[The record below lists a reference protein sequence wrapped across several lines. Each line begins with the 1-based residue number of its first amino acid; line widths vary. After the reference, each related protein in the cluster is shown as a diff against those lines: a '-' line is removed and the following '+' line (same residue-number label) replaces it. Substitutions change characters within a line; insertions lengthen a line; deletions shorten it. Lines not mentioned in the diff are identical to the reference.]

1 MPRLVFER
9 TGYEVDEPDGCSVL
23 EVCDRDVRAGVPFS
37 CRHANCGICR
47 VVVTEGLALCEPRTE
62 WEDELLTYLKTPP
75 DVRLGCQLRIAPGPG
90 LVRLRV
96 P

>member
-9 TGYEVDEPDGCSVL
+9 TGFTVDCPDGAAIV
-23 EVCDRDVRAGVPFS
+23 EVCDHDIRAGVPFS

-47 VVVTEGLALCEPRTE
+47 LEVTAGIELCEPRTE
-62 WEDELLTYLKTPP
+62 WEEELLAWLKEPP
-75 DVRLGCQLRIAPGPG
+75 AVRLGCQLRVRAGDG

-96 P
+96 F